1 MYDFSVFDKDLVQIG
16 PSNSNILNLKI
27 VYGTSILSSTD
38 ADNLVRA
45 FLVMR
50 VNFLNLAYF

>member
-16 PSNSNILNLKI
+16 PSNSNNLNLKI
-27 VYGTSILSSTD
+27 VYGTSILSSID
-38 ADNLVRA
+38 AENLVRA

-50 VNFLNLAYF
+50 VNYLKLAYF